1 MKERRNDEGK
11 WDRGEWV
18 RKEGK
23 KRMWY
28 IIPVHGF
35 AALIEMYVPIY
46 NIYSLKFLLSF
57 TCTAM
62 QVILPVKSQILQ
74 TTLIFAFL
82 QRDKHSYMLVLFN
95 LFCALHYM

>member
-1 MKERRNDEGK
+1 MR
-11 WDRGEWV
+11 
-18 RKEGK
+18 
-23 KRMWY
+23 
-28 IIPVHGF
+28 GF

-46 NIYSLKFLLSF
+46 NMYSLKFLSF

-74 TTLIFAFL
+74 TTLIFASL
-82 QRDKHSYMLVLFN
+82 QRYKHSYMLILFN